1 MVQTGASTF
10 AGVAAVAFG
19 NGGLFVVSDFGSF
32 VALFVP
38 REFVNPELVATP
50 CSPFFPESPVEEGA
64 EADSEDLKRASP
76 EATGV
81 PTDPE
86 EEAALE
92 TTTGD
97 LSITAAFDAVEGT
110 AGVELLPEDRS
121 FVVEFGM
128 TLESKSPSVWIN
140 GAPTSSKRMITHANG
155 WALK

>member
-1 MVQTGASTF
+1 MVQTGVSTF
-10 AGVAAVAFG
+10 AGEAAIPLVDEI
-19 NGGLFVVSDFGSF
+19 LLVSKDFGSA

-38 REFVNPELVATP
+38 ILFVNPELVATP
-50 CSPFFPESPVEEGA
+50 FPSISAESLVAKGA

-110 AGVELLPEDRS
+110 AGVELLPEGRS
-121 FVVEFGM
+121 FVVEFGI
-128 TLESKSPSVWIN
+128 TLESKSPSVWID
-140 GAPTSSKRMITHANG
+140 GAPTSSKGMITHANG
-155 WALK
+155 WVLK